1 MGALDAGCF
10 EDGLENSI
18 GLEEEVMV
26 AAEAAK
32 VVGGWGMDSKSDAQ
46 FTQSIEDAVRVLLQG
61 LGEDHE
67 REGLRRTPHRVAKA
81 FRDGTRGLCSPLVLY
96 RFLS

>member
-1 MGALDAGCF
+1 MA
-10 EDGLENSI
+10 
-18 GLEEEVMV
+18 
-26 AAEAAK
+26 AAEAAR
-32 VVGGWGMDSKSDAQ
+32 VVGGSGMDSESDAES
-46 FTQSIEDAVRVLLQG
+46 TRSIEDAVRVLLQG

-96 RFLS
+96 RFLA